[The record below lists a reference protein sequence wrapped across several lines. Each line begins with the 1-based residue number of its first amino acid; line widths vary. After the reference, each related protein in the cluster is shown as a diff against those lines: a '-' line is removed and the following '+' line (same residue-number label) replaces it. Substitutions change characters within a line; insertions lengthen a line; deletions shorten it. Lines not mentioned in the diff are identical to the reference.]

1 MAMKTVARISQ
12 QTFLWMCGLLVVCTI
27 LAPSAGAQLQ
37 TGAGAPKQP
46 AARISGEVN
55 SNEQATL
62 RNSLHPM
69 AEKQFDAGRMPSD
82 TKLGGITMIFTRSAE
97 QETAVRTLMAE
108 QQNPAS
114 PLYHQWLTPDQFA
127 ARFGMSD
134 ADLTKVKNWLEQQGF
149 SIDQVARSKN
159 AIHFSGSVRQ
169 VEQAFSTEMHY
180 YKVQGT
186 QHFAPST
193 ELSVPAAIADTVL
206 VVQNLDDFHPH
217 SHMVPRK
224 NARVKPS
231 FTAAGSTNST
241 NEEIFFAPGDIYT
254 AYNIQPLIS
263 ASVTGTGQSIT
274 LVGES
279 AIQTS
284 DIENFQNAAGLAVKD
299 PQQFLVPNSGTSA
312 INPDAAGDESE
323 SDLDLEW
330 SGAMAPG
337 ATINFVY
344 TGNNTNY
351 SAFDS
356 ILYAIDENIGTIIS
370 SSFGECETALP
381 LTTLAS
387 GTNLQTGLEAAFEQ
401 AATQG
406 QTVMAAAGDDGSTD
420 CSGENLSIAQQEA
433 LAVDYPGSSANVTAM
448 GGTEIN
454 QTNSAYETVGLGYW
468 QSDPGTTNIVTS
480 VLQYIPEQVWNDD
493 AESIADGGTSLSAGG
508 GGASAL
514 FPKPSYQTGVPGIPS
529 DGKRD
534 VPDLALYA
542 SAFNPGYL
550 FCTSD
555 TTFFEQGQESS
566 CTSGFQDA
574 DTGDFTSAG
583 GTSFAAPIFA
593 GILALINQKQ
603 NYTAGQG
610 LINPTLYTL
619 ASNST
624 TYAAAFHDITVGNN
638 DCLGGSEFCSGTPGF
653 SAGVGYDQ
661 ASGLGSVDVA
671 NLVAA
676 WPANS
681 STAPVLVPT
690 TTTITAA
697 NSAPNVNV
705 SDSFTITVASTSG
718 TPTGTVNL
726 TVDGG
731 TAMAETLLSNG
742 TFVYTTSF
750 ATPGSH
756 TILAEYPSSSMFA
769 GSQSS
774 VTVTVSAVSSG
785 KGTIALASSP
795 STLTVA
801 QGKTGGANETLT
813 VTPAGGY
820 TGTVDMMV
828 NTSNNT
834 ALQNLCIFFANAN
847 SAGDGTAVVSG
858 TSAVTTAIT
867 MDADAADCATQAAM
881 RASGKRPLKMLE
893 GSATTS
899 SKNTGSS
906 PGSGPLPLTVAMAGL
921 LLVGFMGRGSR
932 RLRGLA
938 GLLILAT
945 VGLAVT
951 ACGGVAMTPFSNP
964 PTGTYTITVS
974 GQDSVTSSITAST
987 SFTLVIN

>member
-1 MAMKTVARISQ
+1 MAMKTVARVSR
-12 QTFLWMCGLLVVCTI
+12 QTFLRLCGLLAACSI
-27 LAPSAGAQLQ
+27 LVPSAGAQQ
-37 TGAGAPKQP
+37 QPGAAAQPP
-46 AARISGEVN
+46 AARIRGEVN
-55 SNEQATL
+55 SSEQVAL

-69 AEKQFDAGRMPSD
+69 AQKQFDAGRMPSD
-82 TKLGGITMIFTRSAE
+82 TKLGGITMIFSRSSA
-97 QETAVRTLMAE
+97 QEAAVRTLMAE

-134 ADLTKVKNWLEQQGF
+134 ADLTKVQSWLEQQGF
-149 SIDQVARSKN
+149 SIDRVARSKN
-159 AIHFSGSVRQ
+159 AVHFSGSVRQ

-180 YKVQGT
+180 YKVQGK

-193 ELSVPAAIADTVL
+193 ELSVPSAIADTVL
-206 VVQNLDDFHPH
+206 VIQNLDDFHPH
-217 SHMVPRK
+217 SHAVYRK

-231 FTAAGSTNST
+231 FTAAGSTNAS
-241 NEEIFFAPGDIYT
+241 NEGIFFAPGDIYT
-254 AYNIQPLIS
+254 AYNVQPLIS

-274 LVGES
+274 LVGQS
-279 AIQTS
+279 AIQVS
-284 DIENFQNAAGLAVKD
+284 DIENFQNASGLAVKD
-299 PQQFLVPNSGTSA
+299 PTQYLVPNSGTSTVFA
-312 INPDAAGDESE
+312 DGDESE
-323 SDLDLEW
+323 SDIDLEW

-344 TGNNTNY
+344 VGNSTNY

-356 ILYAIDENIGTIIS
+356 IAYAIDENIGTIIS
-370 SSFGECETALP
+370 SSYGECETELP
-381 LTTLAS
+381 QSTLAS

-406 QTVMAAAGDDGSTD
+406 QTVLSAAGDDGSTD
-420 CSGENLSIAQQEA
+420 CSGDTNLSTAQQEA
-433 LAVDYPGSSANVTAM
+433 LTVDYPASSPNVTAM

-454 QTNSAYETVGLGYW
+454 QTNASYETVGEGYW

-493 AESIADGGTSLSAGG
+493 AESVADGSGLSAGG

-514 FPKPSYQTGVPGIPS
+514 FTKPSWQTGVPGIPA

-542 SAFNPGYL
+542 SEFNPGYL
-550 FCTSD
+550 ICSSD
-555 TTFFEQGQESS
+555 TTIFEQGQESS

-574 DTGDFTSAG
+574 DTGDFTAAG
-583 GTSFAAPIFA
+583 GTSFNGPIFA

-603 NYTAGQG
+603 NYTSGQG
-610 LINPTLYTL
+610 LVNPTLYTL

-624 TYAAAFHDITVGNN
+624 TYASAFHDITVGNN
-638 DCLGGSEFCSGTPGF
+638 DCLGGSEFCGNTNGF

-661 ASGLGSVDVA
+661 ATGLGSIDAA

-681 STAPVLVPT
+681 STSPVLLPT

-697 NSAPNVNV
+697 SSAPFVGA
-705 SDSFTITVASTSG
+705 SDAFTITVTSTSG

-731 TAMAETLLSNG
+731 TAIAETLSSNG

-750 ATPGSH
+750 ATAGSH
-756 TILAEYPSSSMFA
+756 TILAEYVAGSMYAASSS
-769 GSQSS
+769 SVS
-774 VTVTVSAVSSG
+774 VTVAAVSSG
-785 KGTIALASSP
+785 KGTITLASSP
-795 STLTVA
+795 STLTVG
-801 QGKTGGANETLT
+801 QGVSGGGNETLT

-820 TGTVDMMV
+820 TGTVDLAV
-828 NTSNNT
+828 NTSNDT
-834 ALQNLCIFFANAN
+834 ALQNLCIFFTNVN
-847 SAGDGTAVVSG
+847 TAGDGTAIVTG
-858 TSAVTTAIT
+858 TSAVSTTMT
-867 MDADAADCATQAAM
+867 LDADAADCATQAAIK
-881 RASGKRPLKMLE
+881 ASGKRPLKMLQ
-893 GSATTS
+893 GRPTTS
-899 SKNTGSS
+899 SKNPGSG
-906 PGSGPLPLTVAMAGL
+906 PGSGPLPFTVAMAGL

-932 RLRGLA
+932 KLRGMA

-951 ACGGVAMTPFSNP
+951 ACGGVTSTPDSNP

-974 GQDSVTSSITAST
+974 AQDSVTSTITGST
-987 SFTLVIN
+987 SFTFVIN

>member
-1 MAMKTVARISQ
+1 MAMKTVARISR
-12 QTFLWMCGLLVVCTI
+12 QTFLWMCGLSAVCTI
-27 LAPSAGAQLQ
+27 LVPSAGAQLQ
-37 TGAGAPKQP
+37 PGAGAPKQP

-193 ELSVPAAIADTVL
+193 ELSVPTAIADTVL

-217 SHMVPRK
+217 SHAVYRK

-231 FTAAGSTNST
+231 FTAAGSTNAT
-241 NEEIFFAPGDIYT
+241 NEQIFFAPGDIYT

-263 ASVTGTGQSIT
+263 ASVTGAGQSIT
-274 LVGES
+274 LVGQS

-299 PQQFLVPNSGTSA
+299 PQQYLVPNSGNSA
-312 INPDAAGDESE
+312 VSAGDESE
-323 SDLDLEW
+323 SDIDLEW

-337 ATINFVY
+337 ATINFVFV
-344 TGNNTNY
+344 GNSGNY

-370 SSFGECETALP
+370 SSYGECEAALP
-381 LTTLAS
+381 LSTLAS

-420 CSGENLSIAQQEA
+420 CSGENISTAQDEA
-433 LAVDYPGSSANVTAM
+433 LAVDYPASSANVTAM

-454 QTNSAYETVGLGYW
+454 QTNASYETVGLGYW

-493 AESIADGGTSLSAGG
+493 AESVADGGGLSAGG

-514 FPKPSYQTGVPGIPS
+514 FPKPSYQTGVPGIPM

-550 FCTSD
+550 FCSSD
-555 TTFFEQGQESS
+555 TTAFEQGQETS
-566 CTSGFQDA
+566 CTSGFQDSA
-574 DTGDFTSAG
+574 TGDFTAAG
-583 GTSFAAPIFA
+583 GTSFNGPIFS

-624 TYAAAFHDITVGNN
+624 TYASAFHDVTVGNN

-661 ASGLGSVDVA
+661 ATGLGSIDAA

-681 STAPVLVPT
+681 STAPVLLPT

-731 TAMAETLLSNG
+731 TAMAETLSSNG
-742 TFVYTTSF
+742 TFVYMTSF
-750 ATPGSH
+750 ATLGSH
-756 TILAEYPSSSMFA
+756 TILAEYPSNSMFA
-769 GSQSS
+769 GSSSS
-774 VTVTVSAVSSG
+774 VTVTVNAVSSG

-795 STLTVA
+795 GTLTVG
-801 QGKTGGANETLT
+801 QGVTGGANETLT

-820 TGTVDMMV
+820 TGTVDLTV

-834 ALQNLCIFFANAN
+834 ALQNLCIFFTNVN

-858 TSAVTTAIT
+858 TSAVTTAMT
-867 MDADAADCATQAAM
+867 LDADAADCATQAAM
-881 RASGKRPLKMLE
+881 RATGKRPLKMLQ
-893 GSATTS
+893 GTATTS
-899 SKNTGSS
+899 SKNTGS
-906 PGSGPLPLTVAMAGL
+906 GPVPLTVAMAGL

-951 ACGGVAMTPFSNP
+951 ACGGVTTTPFSNP

-974 GQDSVTSSITAST
+974 GQDSVTSSITGST
-987 SFTLVIN
+987 SFTFVIN

>member
-1 MAMKTVARISQ
+1 MNTVARISR
-12 QTFLWMCGLLVVCTI
+12 QTFLRMCGLLAACSI
-27 LAPSAGAQLQ
+27 LVPSAGAQQ
-37 TGAGAPKQP
+37 QPGAAAQQP
-46 AARISGEVN
+46 AARIGGEIN
-55 SNEQATL
+55 SSEQVAL

-82 TKLGGITMIFTRSAE
+82 SKLGGITMVFSRSAS
-97 QETAVRTLMAE
+97 QEAAVRTLMAE
-108 QQNPAS
+108 QQSPAS

-134 ADLTKVKNWLEQQGF
+134 ADLTKVENWLEQQGF
-149 SIDQVARSKN
+149 SIDRVARSKN
-159 AIHFSGSVRQ
+159 SIHFSGSVRQ

-180 YKVQGT
+180 YKVKGA

-193 ELSVPAAIADTVL
+193 ELSVPSAIAGTVL
-206 VVQNLDDFHPH
+206 VIQNLDDFHPH
-217 SHMVPRK
+217 AHLVYRK
-224 NARVKPS
+224 NQRVKPS
-231 FTAAGSTNST
+231 FTAAGSTNAS
-241 NEEIFFAPGDIYT
+241 NEGIFFAPGDIYT
-254 AYNIQPLIS
+254 SYNVQPLLS

-274 LVGES
+274 LVGQS
-279 AIQTS
+279 AIQVS
-284 DIENFQNAAGLAVKD
+284 DIENFENAAGLAVKD
-299 PQQFLVPNSGTSA
+299 PQQYLVPNSGTSTVF
-312 INPDAAGDESE
+312 AGDESE
-323 SDLDLEW
+323 SDIDLEW

-344 TGNNTNY
+344 TGNSSNY

-356 ILYAIDENIGTIIS
+356 ISYAIDENIGTIIS
-370 SSFGECETALP
+370 SSYGECETELP
-381 LTTLAS
+381 LSTLAS

-420 CSGENLSIAQQEA
+420 CSGETNLSLAQQEA
-433 LAVDYPGSSANVTAM
+433 LTVDYPASSPNVTAM

-454 QTNSAYETVGLGYW
+454 QTNAAYETVGEGYW

-493 AESIADGGTSLSAGG
+493 AESIADGGTLSAGG

-514 FPKPSYQTGVPGIPS
+514 FTKPTYQTGVPGIPA
-529 DGKRD
+529 DGQRD

-550 FCTSD
+550 YCTSD
-555 TTFFEQGQESS
+555 TSAFEQGQESS
-566 CTSGFQDA
+566 CTSGFQDS
-574 DTGDFTSAG
+574 DTGDFTAAG
-583 GTSFAAPIFA
+583 GTSFNGPIFS
-593 GILALINQKQ
+593 GVLALINQKQ
-603 NYTAGQG
+603 NYTTGQG

-624 TYAAAFHDITVGNN
+624 TYASAFHDITVGNN

-661 ASGLGSVDVA
+661 ATGLGSIDAA

-681 STAPVLVPT
+681 STAPVLLPT

-705 SDSFTITVASTSG
+705 SDAFTITVASTSG

-731 TAMAETLLSNG
+731 TAISETLSSNG

-750 ATPGSH
+750 ATAGSH
-756 TILAEYPSSSMFA
+756 TILAEYPPNSMYA
-769 GSQSS
+769 GSSSS

-785 KGTIALASSP
+785 KGTITLASSP
-795 STLTVA
+795 STLTVG
-801 QGKTGGANETLT
+801 QGVSGGGNETVT

-820 TGTVDMMV
+820 TGTVDLAV
-828 NTSNNT
+828 NTSNDT
-834 ALQNLCIFFANAN
+834 ALQNLCIFFTNVN
-847 SAGDGTAVVSG
+847 SAGDGTVVVSG
-858 TSAVTTAIT
+858 TAAATTT
-867 MDADAADCATQAAM
+867 MTLDADAADCASQAAM

-893 GSATTS
+893 GRATTT
-899 SKNTGSS
+899 SKNTGTGT
-906 PGSGPLPLTVAMAGL
+906 GSGPLPLTMAMAGL

-932 RLRGLA
+932 KLRGIA

-951 ACGGVAMTPFSNP
+951 ACGGVTSTPDSNP

-974 GQDSVTSSITAST
+974 AQDSATSSITGST
-987 SFTLVIN
+987 TFTFVIN